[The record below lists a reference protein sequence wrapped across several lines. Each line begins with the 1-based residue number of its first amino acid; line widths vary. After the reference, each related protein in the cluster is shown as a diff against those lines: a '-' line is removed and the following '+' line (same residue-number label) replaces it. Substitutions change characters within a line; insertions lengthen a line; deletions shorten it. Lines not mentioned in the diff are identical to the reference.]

1 MSELYQQLDRK
12 FLDIIQLEDIEIE
25 TDTGWQPI
33 SAIAKT
39 IAYLKYYI
47 STTDGLHLECA
58 DDHILFRPDFI
69 QVFAKDLRP
78 GDKIVT
84 QNGISEIYVVLNTHE
99 YEEMFDV
106 EVASIDHRYFSG
118 GFLSHNTSMINA
130 LCYALFNKPF
140 GNISLERLINRTNN
154 SKNTQMEVRLAF
166 SKDGVDYEIL
176 RSRGAEY
183 TISLIRDGVDITP
196 GKGVTECDNLILD
209 VIGISYELFTRIIV
223 FSGTSVDFLQL
234 PISKQRSL
242 IEELFGISILSEK
255 AKLLKELITN
265 TSSDIKICEAVIKQ
279 QETSNKLYKT
289 QVADAIRRVE
299 LWDKQNA
306 SEIKNIQLLL
316 EQVNNVNFEEE
327 QTLRAQREHLQED
340 ISIITTSLR
349 TSERERVNLISSNSK
364 DREELSHLENSKCPY
379 CLQDFQSAQD
389 KIATLK
395 EKILSKI
402 NRAQELDN
410 EIQNQ
415 QTKLTDLRA
424 AQEEIKSN
432 IKYENFSEL
441 LNIKT
446 NIVQNQTKLHSL
458 QSAGNPH
465 LEPLQKLFDQ
475 GEVEIE
481 FSKLDLLK
489 ERLDHQQFLLKL
501 LTDKNSFLRQ
511 KIISKNIPFLNKRLN
526 AYTIQLGLPHIVK
539 FDADMSCVV
548 SEFGRELDYDNLSQG
563 EKKRVSTSL
572 MLAFRDMYHHLRG
585 RDNLLFIDELDGG
598 AMDIPGID
606 AIVRL
611 IKQVTRDEDLSAF
624 IISHHPAV
632 VGRFDQTLLVRKE
645 QGFSSVCFE

>member
-1 MSELYQQLDRK
+1 MSSSLIFK
-12 FLDIIQLEDIEIE
+12 S
-25 TDTGWQPI
+25 I
-33 SAIAKT
+33 SI
-39 IAYLKYYI
+39 
-47 STTDGLHLECA
+47 
-58 DDHILFRPDFI
+58 R
-69 QVFAKDLRP
+69 
-78 GDKIVT
+78 
-84 QNGISEIYVVLNTHE
+84 N
-99 YEEMFDV
+99 
-106 EVASIDHRYFSG
+106 
-118 GFLSHNTSMINA
+118 FLSFGNYPQTIDFLNQGSVNVLGENLDSAGSNGSGKTGIINA

-299 LWDKQNA
+299 LWDKQNTA
-306 SEIKNIQLLL
+306 EIKNIQLLL

-327 QTLRAQREHLQED
+327 QTLRTQRENLQED

-539 FDADMSCVV
+539 FDADMSCIV

-572 MLAFRDMYHHLRG
+572 MLAFRDMYHHLHG

>member
-39 IAYLKYYI
+39 TAYLKYYI

-299 LWDKQNA
+299 LWDEQNTA
-306 SEIKNIQLLL
+306 EIKNIQLLL

-327 QTLRAQREHLQED
+327 QTLRAQRENLQED

-349 TSERERVNLISSNSK
+349 TSERERVNLISSGSK

-402 NRAQELDN
+402 NRVQELDN

-415 QTKLTDLRA
+415 QSKLTDLRA

-572 MLAFRDMYHHLRG
+572 MLAFRDMYHHLHG

>member
-130 LCYALFNKPF
+130 LCYALYNKPF

-299 LWDKQNA
+299 LWDKQNTA
-306 SEIKNIQLLL
+306 EIKNIQLLL

-327 QTLRAQREHLQED
+327 QTLRAQRENLQED

-526 AYTIQLGLPHIVK
+526 AYTTQLGLPHIVK

-572 MLAFRDMYHHLRG
+572 MLAFRDMYHHLHG

>member
-299 LWDKQNA
+299 LWDKQNTA
-306 SEIKNIQLLL
+306 EIKNIQLLL

-327 QTLRAQREHLQED
+327 QTLRAQRENLQED

-572 MLAFRDMYHHLRG
+572 MLAFRDMYHHLHG

>member
-1 MSELYQQLDRK
+1 MSEPYQQLDRK

-39 IAYLKYYI
+39 TAYLKYYI

-166 SKDGVDYEIL
+166 SKDGVEYEIL

-299 LWDKQNA
+299 LWDKQNTA
-306 SEIKNIQLLL
+306 EIKNIQLLL

-327 QTLRAQREHLQED
+327 QTLRAQRENLQED

-572 MLAFRDMYHHLRG
+572 MLAFRDMYHHLHG

>member
-299 LWDKQNA
+299 LWDKQNTA
-306 SEIKNIQLLL
+306 EIKNIQLLL

-327 QTLRAQREHLQED
+327 QTLRAQRENLQED

-475 GEVEIE
+475 GDI
-481 FSKLDLLK
+481 
-489 ERLDHQQFLLKL
+489 
-501 LTDKNSFLRQ
+501 
-511 KIISKNIPFLNKRLN
+511 
-526 AYTIQLGLPHIVK
+526 
-539 FDADMSCVV
+539 
-548 SEFGRELDYDNLSQG
+548 
-563 EKKRVSTSL
+563 
-572 MLAFRDMYHHLRG
+572 RG
-585 RDNLLFIDELDGG
+585 VLFYG
-598 AMDIPGID
+598 
-606 AIVRL
+606 
-611 IKQVTRDEDLSAF
+611 S
-624 IISHHPAV
+624 
-632 VGRFDQTLLVRKE
+632 
-645 QGFSSVCFE
+645 

>member
-1 MSELYQQLDRK
+1 MSEPYQQLDRK

-39 IAYLKYYI
+39 TPYLKYYI

-166 SKDGVDYEIL
+166 SKDGVEYEIL

-255 AKLLKELITN
+255 AKLLKELITD

-299 LWDKQNA
+299 LWDKQNTA
-306 SEIKNIQLLL
+306 EIKNIQLLL

-327 QTLRAQREHLQED
+327 QTLRAQRENLQED

-572 MLAFRDMYHHLRG
+572 MLAFRDMYHHLHG

>member
-1 MSELYQQLDRK
+1 MSSSLIFK
-12 FLDIIQLEDIEIE
+12 S
-25 TDTGWQPI
+25 I
-33 SAIAKT
+33 SI
-39 IAYLKYYI
+39 
-47 STTDGLHLECA
+47 
-58 DDHILFRPDFI
+58 R
-69 QVFAKDLRP
+69 
-78 GDKIVT
+78 
-84 QNGISEIYVVLNTHE
+84 N
-99 YEEMFDV
+99 
-106 EVASIDHRYFSG
+106 
-118 GFLSHNTSMINA
+118 FLSFGNYPQTIDFLNQGSVNVLGENLDSAGSNGSGKTGIINA

-154 SKNTQMEVRLAF
+154 SKNTQMEVRLSF

-299 LWDKQNA
+299 LWDKQNTA
-306 SEIKNIQLLL
+306 EIKNIQLLL

-327 QTLRAQREHLQED
+327 QTLRAQRENLQED

-349 TSERERVNLISSNSK
+349 TSERERVNLISSSSK

-572 MLAFRDMYHHLRG
+572 MLAFRDMYHHLHG